1 MNEELQTLQ
10 QAWLDAKA
18 KEDEAKK
25 ARLLVEQLILEKIGW
40 SEGSDEFKTW
50 KDQIKITFGRK
61 EEYDNDELFK
71 LFQPQDWSAPEC
83 PFRVKFE
90 VDAKKMTEF
99 KINHNK
105 YWLEKLQPLCTIK
118 FSKPSFSAAT
128 TKGGTV
134 E

>member
-25 ARLLVEQLILEKIGW
+25 ARLLVENLILEKIGW
-40 SEGSDEFKTW
+40 TEGDPEFKSW

-71 LFQPQDWSAPEC
+71 LFQPQDWSAPK
-83 PFRVKFE
+83 R
-90 VDAKKMTEF
+90 
-99 KINHNK
+99 
-105 YWLEKLQPLCTIK
+105 QPLSPHPNGQPWQRQPRRRPQPK
-118 FSKPSFSAAT
+118 QPRPRQWSAQRPT
-128 TKGGTV
+128 YPRNNQDRCPP
-134 E
+134 